1 MRGKPVTA
9 QEIDTIRTLR
19 LQDLTIYDIA
29 ERLDRA
35 PSYIYNRIINLG
47 FESYPNRLLAMKKA
61 QETAK
66 ERYGF
71 SRHTIEGLEHI
82 KKVAR
87 QLMLTQNPMYQGYS
101 NNSKKAWE
109 TRREKY
115 GHVGKSQQGEMNRL
129 KGIGRAKKNGN
140 YSKGARER
148 CRKYPSPL
156 LELWRQDDFKKKMVR
171 AIVRAVCKHPN
182 KAETKL
188 DTLLQLV
195 FPNEYKYV
203 GDGSF
208 IIAGKCP
215 DFVNVNGKKKIIEL
229 FGVAFHNPNHAFFEV
244 PYERTQ
250 QGRIELFREYGFDTL
265 IVWDFE
271 LDNIPLL
278 SDRLAEFHNGVQV

>member
-35 PSYIYNRIINLG
+35 PSYVYNRIINLG
-47 FESYPNRLLAMKKA
+47 LETYPNRLLAMKKA

-66 ERYGF
+66 QRYGP
-71 SRHTIEGLEHI
+71 SGHTREGLEHI

-87 QLMLTQNPMYQGYS
+87 QLMLTQNPMYRGYS
-101 NNSKKAWE
+101 SNPKKAWE

-182 KAETKL
+182 KAERQL
-188 DTLLQLV
+188 DVLLNYYL
-195 FPNEYKYV
+195 PNEYRYV
-203 GDGSF
+203 GNGDF
-208 IIAGKCP
+208 ILGGKCP
-215 DFVNVNGKKKIIEL
+215 DFLNVNGKKKLIEL
-229 FGVAFHNPNHAFFEV
+229 WGDYWHRNHNPEN
-244 PYERTQ
+244 
-250 QGRIELFREYGFDTL
+250 RIAYFKKFGFDTL
-265 IVWDFE
+265 IIWGHE
-271 LDNIPLL
+271 LKNSLELIPKLL
-278 SDRLAEFHNGVQV
+278 EFNER